1 MKNKF
6 ILLVLFLPILCF
18 SVDFESNRIYDNKNV
33 TIDNFLYEKKLD
45 KPLVFLNSEIE
56 NSENKIDVFL
66 NEQQYYYRII
76 NDDDSITQKIKIDKL
91 EILEF
96 LPINS
101 ITIGLYNDDVS
112 KPIIF
117 ENYSKTNDVITLKI
131 KNFNLEKNQWCIV
144 DSFVILPFDCLE
156 KHWENLKNELVRE
169 SISNFVANASNI
181 NSNFYNSVTK
191 YFETNKAT
199 LLPGV
204 SITNKCKQPVKVQIG
219 DEVFDLNRLTTTNI
233 VNSFL
238 FDKESVQ
245 IKYWVTNNC
254 PDSKCPITT
263 NVFKQ
268 TFNKYNRDDYVLTLE
283 NIPLQKDLSYVSIT
297 NIPQNAKVEF
307 FNVDVKELS
316 RTNGIIKIQTNS
328 HTTNGFFVVEQDYY
342 APLTNQF
349 TSGHIKSTTTNACP
363 ELELLN
369 WQNCSITNTS
379 EHPCDIKISYSNII
393 NDVAI
398 AIIDDVTIAP
408 NSMTNYVL
416 DSKSI
421 DPIDVIFS
429 WNTNTTAKTFKRII
443 NDPINIEVQGKKEDP
458 LDVFKKKYD
467 LTDKTIR
474 LSRNNIISQ
483 YKAIKDPFVDTKIST
498 ENLSNLCKKYVKEDV
513 RVILSDDFAK
523 ALKLDKLSQDEI
535 NDIIKIVF
543 GE

>member
-56 NSENKIDVFL
+56 NYENKIDVFL

-76 NDDDSITQKIKIDKL
+76 NDDDSVTQKIKIDKP

-117 ENYSKTNDVITLKI
+117 ENSSKKENVITLKNT
-131 KNFNLEKNQWCIV
+131 NFNLNKNEWCIV
-144 DSFVILPFDCLE
+144 DKFIVLPFDYLKESWE
-156 KHWENLKNELVRE
+156 KSEKGLVRE
-169 SISNFVANASNI
+169 SISDFVANASNI
-181 NSNFYNSVTK
+181 NSNFYNSVTN

-199 LLPGV
+199 LLPEV

-219 DEVFDLNRLTTTNI
+219 DEVFDLNSLTTTNI

-245 IKYWVTNNC
+245 IKYWVTNDC

-283 NIPLQKDLSYVSIT
+283 NIPLQKDVSYVSIT
-297 NIPQNAKVEF
+297 NIPQNATVK
-307 FNVDVKELS
+307 FNGNVKESS
-316 RTNGIIKIQTNS
+316 RTKGSIIIETTP
-328 HTTNGFFVVEQDYY
+328 HTKGFFDVTQQYY
-342 APLTNQF
+342 ESTNIIF
-349 TSGHIKSTTTNACP
+349 TSGCINSTNYIACP
-363 ELELLN
+363 KLTPLD
-369 WQNCSITNTS
+369 WQDCSINNIS
-379 EHPCDIKISYSNII
+379 EYPCNIKISYSSII
-393 NDVAI
+393 TN
-398 AIIDDVTIAP
+398 VTINP
-408 NSMTNYVL
+408 NSTTNYVL
-416 DSKSI
+416 GSESI
-421 DPIDVIFS
+421 DPVNVIFS
-429 WNTNTTAKTFKRII
+429 WNTNTTTKTFKRII

-458 LDVFKKKYD
+458 LDIFKKKYD
-467 LTDKTIR
+467 MTDKTIR

-483 YKAIKDPFVDTKIST
+483 YRAIKDPFVDTKIST